1 MVLLAHSMG
10 NRVTQY
16 FLQWILDQPELGQE
30 WIDVNIHAFFALGP
44 PFLGATKCVRAVVS
58 GDCMGLEVFLTAE
71 EGRQM
76 ARGSASLPFLFPLRE
91 DYFPDTVAHLR
102 TNGDSEEPQQS
113 KRMSIFATKKPF
125 NQAIA
130 SETYQEM
137 SVDDIVSLASPVSS
151 RFLQYL
157 PELTFPSSQTA
168 FWGPSIETIICTWTR
183 QGLIH
188 RLVASHPSF
197 VLLLWRTCGHC
208 TASTWT
214 LKCLITSNLIRHSQT
229 AMFLTQQRTNTPT
242 RRLLVSI
249 RGVSASVA
257 VSGRKERPHSFI
269 LTHK

>member
-1 MVLLAHSMG
+1 MCSSDLPPQKLEDRDGYFSLLRLRIEYMRLSNRERVVLLAHSMG

-130 SETYQEM
+130 SRSEE
-137 SVDDIVSLASPVSS
+137 
-151 RFLQYL
+151 
-157 PELTFPSSQTA
+157 
-168 FWGPSIETIICTWTR
+168 
-183 QGLIH
+183 
-188 RLVASHPSF
+188 
-197 VLLLWRTCGHC
+197 
-208 TASTWT
+208 
-214 LKCLITSNLIRHSQT
+214 
-229 AMFLTQQRTNTPT
+229 
-242 RRLLVSI
+242 RRV
-249 RGVSASVA
+249 G
-257 VSGRKERPHSFI
+257 KEC
-269 LTHK
+269 